1 LASATA
7 VAARHCGLTD
17 RKGRLRPGLDA
28 DLLVVDGDPLID
40 IAALERV
47 IAVMIGGHWV
57 IGGPGGGGAAAPSG
71 PLNASEGDQN

>member
-40 IAALERV
+40 IAP
-47 IAVMIGGHWV
+47 W
-57 IGGPGGGGAAAPSG
+57 
-71 PLNASEGDQN
+71 NASSR